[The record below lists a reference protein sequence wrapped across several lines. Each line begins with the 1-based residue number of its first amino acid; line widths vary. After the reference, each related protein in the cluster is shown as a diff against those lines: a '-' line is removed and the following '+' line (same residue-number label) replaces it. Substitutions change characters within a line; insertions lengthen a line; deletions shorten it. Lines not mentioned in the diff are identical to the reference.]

1 MIILRSAGMTRAVIL
16 PLPLLVAWWAAN
28 AQSPPR
34 LEFEVASI
42 KASPLTYQFV
52 RCRGGAG
59 EDDPGMWACENLTL
73 ANYVI
78 IAYRV
83 RLYQLSAPDWM
94 SSARFTLQ
102 AKVPEGT
109 TREQQSVMLQNLL
122 ADRFKLKVHH
132 EIRELQQYDLVV
144 AKGGPKFKEAAS
156 PRQKDTPGTP
166 GVSGPLKLDRDGYPD
181 VVRAGYS
188 MAIMSGRA
196 RMYYRDITMEGL
208 ASQLAAQFG
217 KPVTDATSLRGK
229 YEITLSWSAEIGPR
243 ADSNSDAPTLEAA
256 VREQLGLRLE
266 PKKGP
271 VDFIV
276 VDSSEKT
283 PSEN

>member
-1 MIILRSAGMTRAVIL
+1 MTRAIIL
-16 PLPLLVAWWAAN
+16 PLPLIVAWWAAN
-28 AQSPPR
+28 AQSLPR

-52 RCRGGAG
+52 RCRGGVG
-59 EDDPGMWACENLTL
+59 EADPGMWACENLTL

-102 AKVPEGT
+102 AKLPDGT
-109 TREQQSVMLQNLL
+109 TKEQQSMMLQNLL

-132 EIRELQQYDLVV
+132 ETREIQQYDLVV
-144 AKGGPKFKEAAS
+144 AKGGPKFKEAAPPVPKDSAGAPS
-156 PRQKDTPGTP
+156 P
-166 GVSGPLKLDRDGYPD
+166 SGPLKLDRDGYPD

-208 ASQLAAQFG
+208 ATQLAAQFG
-217 KPVTDATSLRGK
+217 KPVTDATSLHGK
-229 YEITLSWSAEIGPR
+229 YEVTLSWSAEIGPR
-243 ADSNSDAPTLEAA
+243 ADTNSDAPTLESA